1 MLEDDA
7 GVMNAETTDNDRR
20 YFSGIGMYDTKSQLL
35 DSGLCYNERVVGV
48 PRKRR
53 GRKGSSGGI
62 DQCVII
68 IQTRTIKS
76 KCVQQ
81 HN

>member
-7 GVMNAETTDNDRR
+7 AVMNEETTDNDRR
-20 YFSGIGMYDTKSQLL
+20 CSGAVDTYDTKGQPL
-35 DSGLCYNERVVGV
+35 DSGLYCKERVVGV

-53 GRKGSSGGI
+53 GRKGSSGGEM

-68 IQTRTIKS
+68 IQTRTMIL
-76 KCVQQ
+76 
-81 HN
+81 

>member
-1 MLEDDA
+1 MTRKD
-7 GVMNAETTDNDRR
+7 
-20 YFSGIGMYDTKSQLL
+20 SLL
-35 DSGLCYNERVVGV
+35 DSGLCYKERVVGV

-53 GRKGSSGGI
+53 GRKGSSGAEI

-68 IQTRTIKS
+68 IQTRTMKS